1 MLNPVFFVSR
11 ALLVGLAATFLV
23 VAAKA
28 IAYLLGIDQTTS
40 DMVIG
45 VFFAAGLAFAGVR
58 YGHQHAKKSTTP
70 LSLEARLFLILLA
83 LFLFIISALHFDF
96 LGSLTIAGQ
105 EFPAAGVVVPA
116 LVAIW
121 VVYWCMRNV
130 LNISEEQ
137 AAMVGTTRWELLT
150 LCAGILLA
158 PFLLLIP
165 GFALADVF
173 GFDPQIIF
181 AVFQYAPIM
190 SAALPA
196 AFSVRKL
203 VTHSK

>member
-28 IAYLLGIDQTTS
+28 IAYLLNIDQTVS

-45 VFFAAGLAFAGVR
+45 VLFAAGLAFAGVR

-70 LSLEARLFLILLA
+70 LSIEARLFLILFA
-83 LFLFIISALHFDF
+83 LFLFILSALRFDF
-96 LGSLTIAGQ
+96 LGSVVIAGS
-105 EFPAAGVVVPA
+105 EVPAAGIFVPA
-116 LVAIW
+116 AVAIW
-121 VVYWCMRNV
+121 VVYWCMKNV
-130 LNISEEQ
+130 LSISTEQ

-173 GFDPQIIF
+173 GFDAQIIF

-190 SAALPA
+190 SASLPA

-203 VTHSK
+203 ITHSG